1 MKKSGFSK
9 DTKTAL
15 TTGSSK
21 DANISTPKLD
31 GIIPSLP
38 SCGENNS
45 VTCGGAS
52 SFSFSQSSE
61 MKIVPVTIS
70 VIGGIDAVVEV
81 ASDPVVGFVI
91 SNVKV
96 YVPASLAA
104 P

>member
-1 MKKSGFSK
+1 
-9 DTKTAL
+9 
-15 TTGSSK
+15 
-21 DANISTPKLD
+21 
-31 GIIPSLP
+31 
-38 SCGENNS
+38 
-45 VTCGGAS
+45 
-52 SFSFSQSSE
+52 

-91 SNVKV
+91 SRVTV

>member
-1 MKKSGFSK
+1 MSSGSNEIH
-9 DTKTAL
+9 
-15 TTGSSK
+15 SS
-21 DANISTPKLD
+21 
-31 GIIPSLP
+31 
-38 SCGENNS
+38 
-45 VTCGGAS
+45 S
-52 SFSFSQSSE
+52 SSHSSE

-91 SNVKV
+91 SRVTV

>member
-15 TTGSSK
+15 TTGSSR
-21 DANISTPKLD
+21 DANISTSKLD
-31 GIIPSLP
+31 GIMPSLP

-45 VTCGGAS
+45 VTCGGVS
-52 SFSFSQSSE
+52 SFSQYSE
-61 MKIVPVTIS
+61 MKIIPVTIS

-91 SNVKV
+91 SKVKV
-96 YVPASLAA
+96 
-104 P
+104 